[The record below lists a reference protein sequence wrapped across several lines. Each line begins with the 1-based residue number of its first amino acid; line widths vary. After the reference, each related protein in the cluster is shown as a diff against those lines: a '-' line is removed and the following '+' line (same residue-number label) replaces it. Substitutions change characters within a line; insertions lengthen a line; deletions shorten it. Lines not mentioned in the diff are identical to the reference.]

1 MTKLWRE
8 KDAELQEAH
17 AKLAE
22 AQEKETALRKMIL
35 DKAGTQRVSDEEV
48 KDSFVAIRQKVQAIA
63 RSSAFDVEQRPRIT
77 GYYDRKLVDFY
88 EEWESLTA
96 KDRKSR
102 LRAKIF
108 ACFRSSSLNNGTSVC
123 LGTRPSSRSV
133 MGWDDTS
140 PWMLGW
146 STLKSVSRARKVS
159 ALGRKTTRTQF
170 PDCWGYSRQR
180 PNLGLED
187 RDADC
192 VDRLGLKPKTARL
205 AADKIFDF
213 FVPIL
218 SKEIME
224 TGDATELQAHIRKV
238 CDNAFKLAMVMRR
251 SRDGYKCETPPVRRG
266 PVC

>member
-48 KDSFVAIRQKVQAIA
+48 KVSFVAIRQKLQAIA

-108 ACFRSSSLNNGTSVC
+108 GLLQEFILEQRDFGLSGYTTFVSVGNG
-123 LGTRPSSRSV
+123 
-133 MGWDDTS
+133 
-140 PWMLGW
+140 
-146 STLKSVSRARKVS
+146 
-159 ALGRKTTRTQF
+159 LGRYEPMDAGLVHLEKCFEGQKGERTRQKN
-170 PDCWGYSRQR
+170 YQ
-180 PNLGLED
+180 
-187 RDADC
+187 
-192 VDRLGLKPKTARL
+192 
-205 AADKIFDF
+205 
-213 FVPIL
+213 
-218 SKEIME
+218 
-224 TGDATELQAHIRKV
+224 
-238 CDNAFKLAMVMRR
+238 NAI
-251 SRDGYKCETPPVRRG
+251 S
-266 PVC
+266 